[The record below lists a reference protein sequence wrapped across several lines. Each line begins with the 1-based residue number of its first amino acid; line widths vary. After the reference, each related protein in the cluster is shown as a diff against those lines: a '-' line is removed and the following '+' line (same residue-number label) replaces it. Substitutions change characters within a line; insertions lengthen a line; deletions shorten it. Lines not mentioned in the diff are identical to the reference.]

1 VGNILQSSSSL
12 SFLGGYSYAGTSMRH
27 CTLCR
32 YKHSIVAI
40 SAREKELESAL
51 QQNRQLV
58 SSYEEEAG

>member
-1 VGNILQSSSSL
+1 
-12 SFLGGYSYAGTSMRH
+12 
-27 CTLCR
+27 
-32 YKHSIVAI
+32 VAI